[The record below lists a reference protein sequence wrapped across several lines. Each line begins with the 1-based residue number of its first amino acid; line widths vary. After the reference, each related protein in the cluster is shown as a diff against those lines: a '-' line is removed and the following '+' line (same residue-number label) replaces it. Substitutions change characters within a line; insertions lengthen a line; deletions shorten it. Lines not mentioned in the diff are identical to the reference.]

1 MLVHDRFLVH
11 REMFVPLS
19 HPPGHAQADFGE
31 ADVIIAGVEYRAH
44 YFVMT
49 LPHSDAYFL
58 WAVIGKKVMDVLN
71 VMDSVLRETLPEIL
85 RNTDLLRTNIRPNHI
100 DI

>member
-1 MLVHDRFLVH
+1 
-11 REMFVPLS
+11 
-19 HPPGHAQADFGE
+19 
-31 ADVIIAGVEYRAH
+31 
-44 YFVMT
+44 MT